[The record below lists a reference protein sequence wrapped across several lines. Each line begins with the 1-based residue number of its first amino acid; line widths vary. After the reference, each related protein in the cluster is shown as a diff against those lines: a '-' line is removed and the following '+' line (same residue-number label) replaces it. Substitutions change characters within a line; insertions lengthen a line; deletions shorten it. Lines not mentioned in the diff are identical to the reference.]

1 MEIFNLGNLSELE
14 IRKAYQIEIS
24 NRFAVVENLNNSEDV
39 NKAWKI
45 IKQNIKTAAK
55 ESFRRMNWSSITHGW
70 LKNVNDF

>member
-1 MEIFNLGNLSELE
+1 VEIFNFGNLSELE
-14 IRKAYQIEIS
+14 IRKAYQIVIS

-55 ESFRRMNWSSITHGW
+55 ESFGRMN
-70 LKNVNDF
+70 